1 MRTRHDINMTVFPNA
16 GEGWRVNLA
25 NLRRKDCPD
34 SDLGEIYPDLCRR
47 TVTKK
52 APLLR
57 RGLLIPLPAA
67 ITAGR
72 AVVTARWT
80 VITTG
85 RAVINRRWAV
95 IGRLLHVDRCRL
107 VINRWRAVV
116 NRLWLNVNRLLFP
129 NRDRGDR
136 RQLLPALR

>member
-1 MRTRHDINMTVFPNA
+1 VRTRHDINMTVFPKA

-25 NLRRKDCPD
+25 NLRRKDCSD
-34 SDLGEIYPDLCRR
+34 SDLGEIYLDLCRR

-57 RGLLIPLPAA
+57 RGLMIPLPAA
-67 ITAGR
+67 ITVGR

-80 VITTG
+80 VITTWW
-85 RAVINRRWAV
+85 AVINRRWAV
-95 IGRLLHVDRCRL
+95 IDRLLHVDRCRL

-116 NRLWLNVNRLLFP
+116 NRLWLNVNRLLYI
-129 NRDRGDR
+129 DRAIAVDEG
-136 RQLLPALR
+136 

>member
-1 MRTRHDINMTVFPNA
+1 MTVFPST

-25 NLRRKDCPD
+25 NLRCKDCPD

-57 RGLLIPLPAA
+57 RGLLIPLPAT

-80 VITTG
+80 VIPARG
-85 RAVINRRWAV
+85 AVINRRWAV
-95 IGRLLHVDRCRL
+95 IDRLLHVDRCWL
-107 VINRWRAVV
+107 VINRRWAVV
-116 NRLWLNVNRLLFP
+116 NRLWLSVNRLLYI
-129 NRDRGDR
+129 DWAVAVDEG
-136 RQLLPALR
+136 